1 MIVPAWMS
9 SLVVLR
15 FIRGHGMGAALVT
28 RLVAVKTHNV
38 LLAVV
43 VGWISV
49 LGLRWLQENR

>member
-1 MIVPAWMS
+1 MS